1 MFRRKKDDIEPTRPT
16 SNQDDISVPD
26 PKPFPRPASAPAPLA
41 SSPLAAPPSPP
52 RTPTSPPLTAPPR
65 TGLATGGR
73 DLPAGEGKR
82 LQVGREITLSGQI
95 TSCDRLIIEGK
106 VEATLVDTHTVEIA
120 ESGMFKGNA
129 EIDNADIAGRFE
141 GALTVRGKLTVRATG
156 RLHGKIRYGTIEIE
170 AGGEIAGEVEVAG
183 KPSARVAE
191 ARPSLL
197 ASDPHVA

>member
-16 SNQDDISVPD
+16 SNQDEISVPE
-26 PKPFPRPASAPAPLA
+26 PKTFPRPASAPAPA
-41 SSPLAAPPSPP
+41 SAIAPTPVPPRSPVSPP
-52 RTPTSPPLTAPPR
+52 ISAPPR
-65 TGLATGGR
+65 PGLGMGGR
-73 DLPAGEGKR
+73 EAPVGEGKR

-183 KPSARVAE
+183 KSTARVAE